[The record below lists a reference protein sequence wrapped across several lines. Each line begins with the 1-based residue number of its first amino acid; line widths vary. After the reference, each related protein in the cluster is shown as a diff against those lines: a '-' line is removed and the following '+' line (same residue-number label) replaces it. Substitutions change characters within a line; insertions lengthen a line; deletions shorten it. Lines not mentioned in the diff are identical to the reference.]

1 MLARKLR
8 RQGLGHKRA
17 AAGRVAIDRNRNAD
31 AGPAQRDAA
40 LCAAVRDRFGQAI
53 SIIGI
58 IDAFGTMVPTVG
70 DLMPFAAPPLSGQAL
85 KVLLAWVGATM
96 RKSLRKGKRASTT

>member
-31 AGPAQRDAA
+31 AGPPQRDAA

-58 IDAFGTMVPTVG
+58 IDAFGTMGAKVG
-70 DLMPFAAPPLSGQAL
+70 DLMPFRSEERSG
-85 KVLLAWVGATM
+85 G
-96 RKSLRKGKRASTT
+96 KGGVSPCISRWSPYH

>member
-58 IDAFGTMVPTVG
+58 IDAFGTMGAKVG
-70 DLMPFAAPPLSGQAL
+70 DLMPFAAPPLREQAL
-85 KVLLAWVGATM
+85 EVMGGMVGEIG
-96 RKSLRKGKRASTT
+96 SASCRERVCPYV